1 MHCRLLV
8 AKLSQ
13 WHTVSVLFPRI
24 RQTWQNFGTLDI
36 LSCLHVVSA
45 DVLPCTDLI
54 LGKGKWTGEI
64 DGGVPSQTDNT

>member
-1 MHCRLLV
+1 MINTLSLL
-8 AKLSQ
+8 LS
-13 WHTVSVLFPRI
+13 HI
-24 RQTWQNFGTLDI
+24 RQTWQNFGILDC

-45 DVLPCTDLI
+45 DVLPCADLI